1 MILSLAP
8 VTSYI
13 IILLEVGGWIHLSAA
28 SLEHKGPSDEVLP
41 TDELYRLWIL
51 SFAFVLRFYGKQFI
65 DFGNRF
71 SVLYYVFGLP
81 N

>member
-13 IILLEVGGWIHLSAA
+13 ILLLEVGGWIRLSAA
-28 SLEHKGPSDEVLP
+28 ILEHKGPMATWDEALP

-51 SFAFVLRFYGKQFI
+51 GFDFVLRF
-65 DFGNRF
+65 
-71 SVLYYVFGLP
+71 
-81 N
+81 